1 MWNNIPE
8 NHWQHFYF
16 FMKKLCFHRN
26 AKVTDNGPHA
36 NATLM
41 NLGTSGN
48 DLATCDG
55 HEPPVLELK
64 CP

>member
-1 MWNNIPE
+1 
-8 NHWQHFYF
+8 
-16 FMKKLCFHRN
+16 MKKLCFHRN